1 MKKFLE
7 WTGFVRELLFFLSTF
22 GIRLIMQTEGILAV
36 LLACICAFA
45 CIYANEKGKLRFLAL
60 LLCAGMPVLMPSVPT
75 ILIMILI
82 IVRCMMQ
89 KWEYDYDFTVLET
102 EIMIPV
108 FLIFALFTG
117 FDREFMKLGIPVFAG
132 FLCLSMFD
140 LRMLRSLTNTE
151 DFSFT
156 AMNLLLSAA
165 LGVFVAVI
173 MIPSFGNLVLL
184 AIGKIYAWCIVPI
197 LKILAGIVGFVVYG
211 IVRIF
216 LWLVSFIQKE
226 EVEMPEM
233 EMGEF
238 GDYIPK
244 EINMTSHPALMMT
257 GTVIV
262 CILAVIII
270 YFILKNIRKS
280 SVSPNRNPAFR
291 KEKISVYEERKYRDM
306 NENAGIRKIY
316 RKYLKLC
323 QKQNIIINGSN
334 ASDVIAGQT
343 RDIIHTDDADRLRD
357 LWLPVRYGNK
367 EGKDTE
373 EAETLLRKIRKSFL

>member
-1 MKKFLE
+1 
-7 WTGFVRELLFFLSTF
+7 
-22 GIRLIMQTEGILAV
+22 
-36 LLACICAFA
+36 
-45 CIYANEKGKLRFLAL
+45 
-60 LLCAGMPVLMPSVPT
+60 
-75 ILIMILI
+75 
-82 IVRCMMQ
+82 
-89 KWEYDYDFTVLET
+89 
-102 EIMIPV
+102 
-108 FLIFALFTG
+108 
-117 FDREFMKLGIPVFAG
+117 
-132 FLCLSMFD
+132 
-140 LRMLRSLTNTE
+140 
-151 DFSFT
+151 
-156 AMNLLLSAA
+156 
-165 LGVFVAVI
+165 
-173 MIPSFGNLVLL
+173 
-184 AIGKIYAWCIVPI
+184 
-197 LKILAGIVGFVVYG
+197 
-211 IVRIF
+211 
-216 LWLVSFIQKE
+216 
-226 EVEMPEM
+226 MPEM

-238 GDYIPK
+238 GDYIPE

-280 SVSPNRNPAFR
+280 SVSPNRNPACR